1 MTRPYD
7 YLVVGAGFAGATLA
21 ERLATELDASVLVV
35 DARPH
40 VAGNAFDPLDE
51 NGVRIHAY
59 GPHIFHTS
67 SERVVEYLSQF
78 TRWRPYEH
86 RVMADVRGTLVPMPI
101 SARTIAALY
110 GLDLD
115 ERQMAEFFAARAER
129 VTSIKNSEDA
139 IVARVGRDLFREL
152 FAGYTRKQ
160 WGIPAREL
168 DASVCGRIPIRTDR
182 DDRYFSDRFQAMPA
196 DGYGAMIGRML
207 DRPGIDVATSTTFRE
222 AADRARFAH
231 VVYTG
236 PIDEYFDSCF
246 GPLPYRSLRFEFVHL
261 AQARHQPVACVNY
274 PGPEPFTR
282 VTEFKHLT
290 GQHHAGT
297 TIAREY
303 ATGQGDP
310 YYPVPRP
317 ENRALYAKYAAKA
330 ARQRHVTFVG
340 RLAEY
345 RYYNMDQVVASAL
358 TAFERIAAEAVA

>member
-21 ERLATELDASVLVV
+21 ERLATVLDARVLVV

-40 VAGNAFDPLDE
+40 VAGNAYDPVDGH
-51 NGVRIHAY
+51 GVRIHAY

-78 TRWRPYEH
+78 TGWLPYEH
-86 RVMADVRGTLVPMPI
+86 RVMANVRGRLVPMPI
-101 SARTIAALY
+101 SARTISALY
-110 GLDLD
+110 GLELD
-115 ERQMAEFFAARAER
+115 EREMAAFFAQRAER
-129 VTSIKNSEDA
+129 VTSIKNSEEA

-160 WGIPAREL
+160 WGVPARDL
-168 DASVCGRIPIRTDR
+168 DATVCGRIPIRTNR

-196 DGYGAMIGRML
+196 DGFGSLIARML
-207 DRPGIDVATSTTFRE
+207 DRPGIDVATSTTYRQ
-222 AADRARFAH
+222 AADRVHFEH

-246 GPLPYRSLRFEFVHL
+246 GPLPYRSLRFEFEHL
-261 AQARHQPVACVNY
+261 AQPRYQSVACVNY
-274 PGPEPFTR
+274 PGAEPFTR

-290 GQHHAGT
+290 GQQHPGT
-297 TIAREY
+297 TISREFP
-303 ATGQGDP
+303 ASQGDP
-310 YYPVPRP
+310 YYPIPRP

-330 ARQRHVTFVG
+330 ARERRVTFVG

-358 TAFERIAAEAVA
+358 QAFERIAAEAVA